1 MGVSTHVLDTSRGRP
16 AAGIAVTLERR
27 VGDGWLPAGTGE
39 TDADGRVKALLAD
52 GAPAVPGTWR
62 LSFDVRPY
70 FARHGVE
77 AFYPVVEIT
86 FTLAAAQEHHHV
98 PLLLSPFGFTTYR
111 GT

>member
-16 AAGIAVTLERR
+16 AGGIAVTLERR
-27 VGDGWLPAGTGE
+27 VGEGWVTAGTGE
-39 TDADGRVKALLAD
+39 TDADGRVKTLLAD
-52 GAPAVPGTWR
+52 GAPTVPGAWR
-62 LSFDVRPY
+62 LRFDVRPY
-70 FARHGVE
+70 FARLGVE

-86 FTLAAAQEHHHV
+86 FTMAAAQEHHHV